1 MRSRDVKAEAL
12 ATPAEATFHPMPP
25 AGRTAP
31 AARPAPAMAPADDG
45 ATESPAV
52 QSPDMAAQPG
62 MTRADTT
69 RADMAQADMAQADM
83 AQAAPASETIT
94 PDTPA
99 PATAAP
105 DRAAP
110 DTAAPGITAPG
121 NFAEAIGGL
130 AEAGTEANPDETPAV
145 LADLIAAGLVSH
157 EMIGDP
163 DRLGGETAALKALC
177 AIVTGPVWRIGAY
190 HYAFRAGTRDLAG
203 RLGAMAPGDWTGAIT
218 AALTESLGPDAVWLN
233 PTDLL
238 PEAGAQL
245 EQPLLFLRAQAA
257 AVADGLST
265 AGPEVAA
272 VISARYAAEV
282 ARLSTGIRSPLAA
295 HVEALGARL
304 ETMGATLGGGM
315 GALLATPAAN
325 PDQLT
330 RLVAAAVTEAVTEAL
345 APATARLEARI
356 AEQMGEIARQ
366 SAALQAQAARLEALG
381 RMMETGLSGL
391 ERIATR
397 IAATDGF
404 QETLGLGLAEVIAR
418 LDQRA
423 SRSDG
428 LNGHPAGLPRPAQL
442 S

>member
-1 MRSRDVKAEAL
+1 MTRLAFLLAAALPVAGLAGLPAGAAEDPIA
-12 ATPAEATFHPMPP
+12 ARETVMEATGAA
-25 AGRTAP
+25 AGLGGGMLKGELPYSP
-31 AARPAPAMAPADDG
+31 AAG
-45 ATESPAV
+45 LAV
-52 QSPDMAAQPG
+52 LSTFA
-62 MTRADTT
+62 
-69 RADMAQADMAQADM
+69 
-83 AQAAPASETIT
+83 
-94 PDTPA
+94 
-99 PATAAP
+99 ATAA
-105 DRAAP
+105 
-110 DTAAPGITAPG
+110 T
-121 NFAEAIGGL
+121 F
-130 AEAGTEANPDETPAV
+130 
-145 LADLIAAGLVSH
+145 
-157 EMIGDP
+157 GDYFP
-163 DRLGGETAALKALC
+163 EGSAGGETAALKALC

-190 HYAFRAGTRDLAG
+190 HYAFRAGARDLGG
-203 RLGAMAPGDWTGAIT
+203 RLGAMSPGDWTGAIA

-238 PEAGAQL
+238 PEAGALL

-257 AVADGLST
+257 AVADGLSA

-315 GALLATPAAN
+315 GALLAAQAGN
-325 PDQLT
+325 PDQLA
-330 RLVAAAVTEAVTEAL
+330 RIVAEAARGAVTEAVTETL
-345 APATARLEARI
+345 APETARLEARL

-366 SAALQAQAARLEALG
+366 SAALQAQATRLEALG
-381 RMMETGLSGL
+381 RMMEAGLSGL

-397 IAATDGF
+397 IAASDGF

-423 SRSDG
+423 SRGDG
-428 LNGHPAGLPRPAQL
+428 LNGQPAEQPRPAQL

>member
-1 MRSRDVKAEAL
+1 MKAEAL
-12 ATPAEATFHPMPP
+12 AIPAEATSRPTPT
-25 AGRTAP
+25 AGRAP
-31 AARPAPAMAPADDG
+31 APARPAATMTGEGVTEAPVVQAPAPQTPG
-45 ATESPAV
+45 VPT
-52 QSPDMAAQPG
+52 PDMAMTDAAATGTATTG
-62 MTRADTT
+62 MA
-69 RADMAQADMAQADM
+69 MA
-83 AQAAPASETIT
+83 AAPDAIT
-94 PDTPA
+94 PDMA
-99 PATAAP
+99 
-105 DRAAP
+105 
-110 DTAAPGITAPG
+110 APG
-121 NFAEAIGGL
+121 NFAEAIGGR
-130 AEAGTEANPDETPAV
+130 AEAGPAADPDETPAV

-190 HYAFRAGTRDLAG
+190 HYAFRAGARDLGG
-203 RLGAMAPGDWTGAIT
+203 RLGAMSPGDWTGAIA

-238 PEAGAQL
+238 PEAGALL

-257 AVADGLST
+257 AVADGLSA

-315 GALLATPAAN
+315 GALLAAQAGN
-325 PDQLT
+325 PDQLA
-330 RLVAAAVTEAVTEAL
+330 RIVAEAARGAVTEAVTETL
-345 APATARLEARI
+345 APETARLEARL

-366 SAALQAQAARLEALG
+366 SAALQAQATRLEALG
-381 RMMETGLSGL
+381 RMMEAGLSGL

-397 IAATDGF
+397 IAASDGF

-423 SRSDG
+423 SRGDG
-428 LNGHPAGLPRPAQL
+428 LNGQPAEQPRPAQL

>member
-69 RADMAQADMAQADM
+69 RADMAQADMAQA
-83 AQAAPASETIT
+83 APASETIT

-110 DTAAPGITAPG
+110 DTAAPGIPAPG

-315 GALLATPAAN
+315 GALLAAQAGN
-325 PDQLT
+325 PDQLA
-330 RLVAAAVTEAVTEAL
+330 RIVAEAARGAVTEAVTETL
-345 APATARLEARI
+345 APETARLEARL

-366 SAALQAQAARLEALG
+366 SAALQAQATRLEALG
-381 RMMETGLSGL
+381 RMMEAGLSGL

-397 IAATDGF
+397 IAASDGF

-423 SRSDG
+423 SRGDG
-428 LNGHPAGLPRPAQL
+428 LNGQPAEQPRPAQL

>member
-1 MRSRDVKAEAL
+1 MKAEAL
-12 ATPAEATFHPMPP
+12 AAPAEATSRPTPP

-31 AARPAPAMAPADDG
+31 AARPAMAGDG
-45 ATESPAV
+45 ATAAPVAQAPLTQAPATEAPV
-52 QSPDMAAQPG
+52 AQ
-62 MTRADTT
+62 ASDTAQAPAT
-69 RADMAQADMAQADM
+69 QAPDMAQAGMAM
-83 AQAAPASETIT
+83 AAAPAPDAPDALTPDALT
-94 PDTPA
+94 PDT
-99 PATAAP
+99 
-105 DRAAP
+105 
-110 DTAAPGITAPG
+110 TAPG
-121 NFAEAIGGL
+121 NFAEAIGGR
-130 AEAGTEANPDETPAV
+130 AEAGTEADPDETPAV

-190 HYAFRAGTRDLAG
+190 HYAFRAGARDLGG
-203 RLGAMAPGDWTGAIT
+203 RLGAMSPGDWTGAIT

-238 PEAGAQL
+238 PEAGAAL

-257 AVADGLST
+257 AVADGLSA

-272 VISARYAAEV
+272 VISAGYAAEV
-282 ARLSTGIRSPLAA
+282 ARLSTGTRSPLAA

-304 ETMGATLGGGM
+304 ESMGATLGGGM
-315 GALLATPAAN
+315 GALLAAPTAN

-330 RLVAAAVTEAVTEAL
+330 RIVAAAVTETVSAAVMDAL

-356 AEQMGEIARQ
+356 AEQMGEITRQ

-381 RMMETGLSGL
+381 RMMEAGLSGL
-391 ERIATR
+391 ERL
-397 IAATDGF
+397 AARTAVTDGF

-428 LNGHPAGLPRPAQL
+428 LNGHPAGQPRPAQL

>member
-1 MRSRDVKAEAL
+1 MKAEAL
-12 ATPAEATFHPMPP
+12 AIPAEATSRPMPP
-25 AGRTAP
+25 AGHSAP
-31 AARPAPAMAPADDG
+31 AARPAPAMAGTG
-45 ATESPAV
+45 APEAPAV
-52 QSPDMAAQPG
+52 QPPLAQGEAAQAG
-62 MTRADTT
+62 MT
-69 RADMAQADMAQADM
+69 QA
-83 AQAAPASETIT
+83 T
-94 PDTPA
+94 TPA
-99 PATAAP
+99 PDAVTPETTAAEM
-105 DRAAP
+105 AAAEMAAA
-110 DTAAPGITAPG
+110 DTTAPG
-121 NFAEAIGGL
+121 NFAEAIGGT
-130 AEAGTEANPDETPAV
+130 AEAGAGADPDETPAV

-163 DRLGGETAALKALC
+163 DRLGGETAALKTLC

-190 HYAFRAGTRDLAG
+190 HYAFRAGPRDLGG
-203 RLGAMAPGDWTGAIT
+203 RLGVMAPGDWTGAIT
-218 AALTESLGPDAVWLN
+218 AALAESLGPDAVWLN

-238 PEAGAQL
+238 PEAGAVL

-257 AVADGLST
+257 AVADGLSA

-315 GALLATPAAN
+315 GALLAAPAAN
-325 PDQLT
+325 PDQLS
-330 RLVAAAVTEAVTEAL
+330 RIVTEAVTAAVTAAVTVTVTETVAAAM
-345 APATARLEARI
+345 APATARLEARL
-356 AEQMGEIARQ
+356 AEQMGEITRQ

-381 RMMETGLSGL
+381 RMMEAGLSGL

-428 LNGHPAGLPRPAQL
+428 LNGHPAGQPRPAQL